1 MNYNLIKIV
10 EFDRVKNYKGE
21 WATKMEL
28 FADMCRYNTLV
39 AVKKAG
45 SGHLGSSLS
54 AMDITTYLYLNELN
68 VFEVGFD
75 SPDRDIYFSSKG
87 HDVPGLYSLFYAL
100 GIIPEEKLLMLRR
113 LHGLDGHPEVRQNG
127 IEASTGSLGMGISKG
142 KGMAWAKNYNKNKG
156 HVYVLT
162 GDGEFQEGQ
171 IYESLQAT
179 AHQKVSNITAIMDHN
194 KYQTDMLVADVN
206 NIEDVVQ
213 KVSSF
218 GWHVLR
224 INGHDYNV
232 LKKTFD
238 DLKKVTNKPKMIV
251 ADTIKGRGVS
261 FMEKPEMETFGGKIL
276 YKWHS
281 GAPDD
286 DSYEKGLAELTE
298 TINKLSQKLGIGKIE
313 IPENK
318 GEGKAIT
325 KLEKEFVTEAY
336 GDALCE
342 IAKTNDKLVVLDGDL
357 SADCKLRK
365 FEKTYPDRFIENGI
379 AEQDM
384 VSMAGGLAR
393 MGLVPVVSTFASFLA
408 ARANEQIYNNAGE
421 KTKVVYTCHFSGLI
435 PAGPGKSHQ
444 SVRDISLFG
453 ALPNVTIIQ
462 PCNAEETKWATEYCV
477 NKAEENCVLR
487 LVIGPSPEKIELPKD
502 YKFKVGV
509 GAELTDGNDAL
520 IFSYGPVMLHEA
532 LVAADYLKKIGFGLK
547 VINMPWLNKINKD
560 WLKKVVK
567 DQKKIFV
574 LEDHSAIGG
583 LGDRLLNTLTEIG
596 EIIGPTSSGKDRT
609 SPRQAKE
616 FINFGLKEYPEC
628 GTPLEVLEFHKLDG
642 KSLAQR
648 ISGKADIKS
657 ASGGESEDQIKQKY
671 TADAP
676 Q

>member
-1 MNYNLIKIV
+1 MIYNLIKKS
-10 EFDRVKNYKGE
+10 EFDKIKSFNGDWE
-21 WATKMEL
+21 TKMRL

-68 VFEVGFD
+68 VLQVGLD

-113 LHGLDGHPEVRQNG
+113 LHGLDGHPEVRQPG

-142 KGMAWAKNYNKNKG
+142 KGMAWAKTYQKRKG

-179 AHQKVSNITAIMDHN
+179 AHQKVNNITAIMDHN

-206 NIEDVVQ
+206 NIEDVVE
-213 KVSSF
+213 KVFAF
-218 GWHVLR
+218 GWHVVK
-224 INGHDYNV
+224 INGHDYNT
-232 LKKTFD
+232 LKKTFT
-238 DLKKVTNKPKMIV
+238 DLKKITDKPKMIV

-261 FMEKPEMETFGGKIL
+261 FMERPEVETFAGKTL

-286 DSYEKGLAELTE
+286 ESYEKGLAELTE
-298 TINKLSQKLGIGKIE
+298 AINKLSKKLGVGRIE
-313 IPENK
+313 VPENRS
-318 GEGKAIT
+318 EGKALT
-325 KLEKEFVTEAY
+325 KLDKEFVTEAY

-342 IAKTNDKLVVLDGDL
+342 IAKTNEKLVVLDGDL

-365 FEKTYPDRFIENGI
+365 FEKMYPHRFIENGI

-393 MGLVPVVSTFASFLA
+393 MGLIPVVNTFSSFLA

-421 KTKVVYTCHFSGLI
+421 KTKIIYTCHFSGMI

-462 PCNAEETKWATEYCV
+462 PCNAKETKWATEYCV
-477 NKAEENCVLR
+477 NESKENCVLR
-487 LVIGPSPEKIELPKD
+487 LVIGPSPERIQLPKK
-502 YKFKVGV
+502 YKFEIGI
-509 GAELTDGNDAL
+509 GAELTEGNDAML
-520 IFSYGPVMLHEA
+520 FSYGPVMLNEA
-532 LVAADYLKKIGFGLK
+532 LVASEYLKKIGFGLK
-547 VINMPWLNKINKD
+547 IINMPWLNKINKD
-560 WLKKVVK
+560 WLKEIVS
-567 DQKKIFV
+567 DLKKIFI

-583 LGDRLLNTLTEIG
+583 LGDRLLNALVEIR
-596 EIIGPTSSGKDRT
+596 EISGK
-609 SPRQAKE
+609 E
-616 FINFGLKEYPEC
+616 FTNFGLKEYPEC
-628 GTPLEVLEFHKLDG
+628 GTPLEVLEYHKLDG

-648 ISGKADIKS
+648 ISGVEEIETEEKL
-657 ASGGESEDQIKQKY
+657 KQKY
-671 TADAP
+671 TAEAP

>member
-1 MNYNLIKIV
+1 
-10 EFDRVKNYKGE
+10 
-21 WATKMEL
+21 
-28 FADMCRYNTLV
+28 
-39 AVKKAG
+39 
-45 SGHLGSSLS
+45 
-54 AMDITTYLYLNELN
+54 
-68 VFEVGFD
+68 
-75 SPDRDIYFSSKG
+75 
-87 HDVPGLYSLFYAL
+87 
-100 GIIPEEKLLMLRR
+100 
-113 LHGLDGHPEVRQNG
+113 
-127 IEASTGSLGMGISKG
+127 
-142 KGMAWAKNYNKNKG
+142 MAWAKSYQNKKG

-171 IYESLQAT
+171 IYESLQVT
-179 AHQKVSNITAIMDHN
+179 AHQKVNNITAIMDHN
-194 KYQTDMLVADVN
+194 KYQTDMLVKDVN
-206 NIEDVVQ
+206 DIEDVVK
-213 KVSSF
+213 KVAAF
-218 GWHVLR
+218 GWHVVG
-224 INGHDYNV
+224 INGHDYNE

-238 DLKKVTNKPKMIV
+238 DIKNVTDKPKMII

-261 FMEKPEMETFGGKIL
+261 FMEKPETETFEGKTL

-286 DSYEKGLAELTE
+286 ESYRKGLAELVEKIIATASE
-298 TINKLSQKLGIGKIE
+298 LGVDEIK

-318 GEGKAIT
+318 GEGKVSSKA
-325 KLEKEFVTEAY
+325 EMEFVTEAY

-342 IAKTNDKLVVLDGDL
+342 IAKTNDKLVLLDGDL

-365 FEKTYPDRFIENGI
+365 FEKMYPDRFIENGI

-393 MGLVPVVSTFASFLA
+393 MGLVPVVNTFASFLA

-421 KTKVVYTCHFSGLI
+421 QTKVIYTCHFSGMI

-477 NKAEENCVLR
+477 SEAKENCVLR

-509 GAELTDGNDAL
+509 GTELTEGNDGIL
-520 IFSYGPVMLHEA
+520 FGYGPVMLHEA
-532 LVAADYLKKIGFGLK
+532 LLASDYLKKIGFGLK
-547 VINMPWLNKINKD
+547 VINMPWLNKINIE
-560 WLKKVVK
+560 WLKEIVK

-574 LEDHSAIGG
+574 LEDHSAVGG
-583 LGDRLLNTLTEIG
+583 LADRLLNELVEIRENLPDG
-596 EIIGPTSSGKDRT
+596 SQVSGR
-609 SPRQAKE
+609 E
-616 FINFGLKEYPEC
+616 FINLGLTEYPEC
-628 GTPLEVLEFHKLDG
+628 GTPWEVLNYHKLDG

-648 ISGKADIKS
+648 ISGKTNIEEVDEIK
-657 ASGGESEDQIKQKY
+657 EKY
-671 TADAP
+671 TEDAP

>member
-1 MNYNLIKIV
+1 MSFNLIKKS
-10 EFDRVKNYKGE
+10 EFDKVKLSTGD
-21 WATKMEL
+21 WAAKMQL

-68 VFEVGFD
+68 IFETGLD

-87 HDVPGLYSLFYAL
+87 HDVPGLYSIFYAL
-100 GIIPEEKLLMLRR
+100 EIIPEEKLLMLRR
-113 LHGLDGHPEVRQNG
+113 LRGLDGHPEVRQPG

-142 KGMAWAKNYNKNKG
+142 KGMAWAKTYQKKKG

-171 IYESLQAT
+171 IYESLQVT
-179 AHQKVSNITAIMDHN
+179 AHQNVNNITAIMDHN

-213 KVSSF
+213 KVKSF
-218 GWHVLR
+218 GWYVVR
-224 INGHDYNV
+224 INGHDFNE
-232 LKKTFD
+232 LKKTFS
-238 DLKKVTNKPKMIV
+238 DLKKLKDKPKMII

-261 FMEKPEMETFGGKIL
+261 FMEKPEVETFAGKTL

-286 DSYEKGLAELTE
+286 ESYEKGLAELTG
-298 TINKLSQKLGIGKIE
+298 TINKLADSLILKIN
-313 IPENK
+313 IPVNK
-318 GEGKAIT
+318 AEGKAIT

-365 FEKTYPDRFIENGI
+365 FEKMYPNRFIENGI

-393 MGLVPVVSTFASFLA
+393 MGLIPVVNTFASFLS

-421 KTKVVYTCHFSGLI
+421 KTKVIYTCHFSGMI

-462 PCNAEETKWATEYCV
+462 PCNGEEAKRATEYCI
-477 NKAEENCVLR
+477 NEANENCVLR
-487 LVIGPSPEKIELPKD
+487 LVIGPSPEKIHLPKN
-502 YKFKVGV
+502 YEFKVGV
-509 GAELTDGNDAL
+509 GAELTKGKDSIL
-520 IFSYGPVMLHEA
+520 FSYGPVMLHEA
-532 LVAADYLKKIGFGLK
+532 LVAYDYLKKIRFNLK
-547 VINMPWLNKINKD
+547 VVNMPWLNKID
-560 WLKKVVK
+560 RAWISKVVA
-567 DQKKIFV
+567 DQKKIYV

-583 LGDRLLNTLTEIG
+583 LGDRLLNVLTEIG
-596 EIIGPTSSGKDRT
+596 EI
-609 SPRQAKE
+609 ANKE
-616 FINFGLKEYPEC
+616 FTNFGLREYPEC

-642 KSLAQR
+642 KSLAHR
-648 ISGKADIKS
+648 ISGVENIEAEEKV
-657 ASGGESEDQIKQKY
+657 KQKY

>member
-1 MNYNLIKIV
+1 MFYNLIKKS
-10 EFDRVKNYKGE
+10 EFDKVKSHGGD
-21 WATKMEL
+21 WAKRMKL

-54 AMDITTYLYLNELN
+54 AMDIVTYLYLNELN
-68 VFEVGFD
+68 VLEVGLN

-100 GIIPEEKLLMLRR
+100 GILPEEKLLMLRR
-113 LHGLDGHPEVRQNG
+113 LHGLDGHPEVRQPG
-127 IEASTGSLGMGISKG
+127 IEASTGSLGMGISKA
-142 KGMAWAKNYNKNKG
+142 KGMAWAKTYNRNKG
-156 HVYVLT
+156 NVYVLT

-171 IYESLQAT
+171 IWESLQAT
-179 AHQKVSNITAIMDHN
+179 AHQKVNNVTAIMDHN

-206 NIEDVVQ
+206 NIEDVVT
-213 KVSSF
+213 KVSAF
-218 GWHVLR
+218 GWYVVR
-224 INGHDYNV
+224 INGHDFNE

-238 DLKKVTNKPKMIV
+238 TLKKVSDTPKMII
-251 ADTIKGRGVS
+251 ADTIKGKGVS
-261 FMEKPEMETFGGKIL
+261 FMEKPLTETFQGRTL

-286 DSYEKGLAELTE
+286 ESYTKGLNELSE
-298 TINKLSQKLGIGKIE
+298 SINKLAQELGIDKIE

-318 GEGKAIT
+318 TEGKVAT
-325 KLEKEFVTEAY
+325 KLDKEFVTDAY
-336 GDALCE
+336 GEALVE
-342 IAKTNDKLVVLDGDL
+342 LAKTNKKFVVLDGDL
-357 SADCKLRK
+357 SADCKLRN

-393 MGLVPVVSTFASFLA
+393 MGLIPIVNTFASFLA

-421 KTKVVYTCHFSGLI
+421 KTKIIYTCHFAGMI

-462 PCNAEETKWATEYCV
+462 PCNAQETKWATDYCINV
-477 NKAEENCVLR
+477 AEENCVLR
-487 LVIGPSPEKIELPKD
+487 LVIGPSPERIQLPED

-509 GAELTDGNDAL
+509 GAQLTEGNDAIL
-520 IFSYGPVMLHEA
+520 FGYGPVMLHEA
-532 LVAADYLKKIGFGLK
+532 LVAADYLKKIRFGLK
-547 VINMPWLNKINKD
+547 VVNMPWLNKIDLN
-560 WLKKVVK
+560 WLKDIVK
-567 DQKKIFV
+567 DQKRIFV

-583 LGDRLLNTLTEIG
+583 LGDRLLNALKEINELDG
-596 EIIGPTSSGKDRT
+596 
-609 SPRQAKE
+609 KE
-616 FINFGLKEYPEC
+616 FTNFGLREYPEC
-628 GTPLEVLEFHKLDG
+628 GTPLEVLEYHQLDG
-642 KSLAQR
+642 KSLAKR
-648 ISGKADIKS
+648 ISGVKDIET
-657 ASGGESEDQIKQKY
+657 AEAVKQKY

>member
-1 MNYNLIKIV
+1 MSYELINKS
-10 EFDRVKNYKGE
+10 EFDRVKSSNDDWDAK
-21 WATKMEL
+21 TQL

-68 VFEVGFD
+68 IFEVGLD
-75 SPDRDIYFSSKG
+75 SQDRDIYFSSKG
-87 HDVPGLYSLFYAL
+87 HDVPGLYSIFYAL
-100 GIIPEEKLLMLRR
+100 GIIPAEKLLMLRR
-113 LHGLDGHPEVRQNG
+113 LHGLDGHPEVRQPG

-142 KGMAWAKNYNKNKG
+142 KGMAWAKTYQKRKG

-171 IYESLQAT
+171 IYESLQAA
-179 AHQKVSNITAIMDHN
+179 AHQKIGNLTAIMDHN
-194 KYQTDMLVADVN
+194 KYQTDMLVSDVN
-206 NIEDVVQ
+206 NIEDVVN
-213 KVSSF
+213 KVSAF
-218 GWHVLR
+218 GWHVVR
-224 INGHDYNV
+224 INGHDYNE
-232 LKKTFD
+232 LKKTFTE
-238 DLKKVTNKPKMIV
+238 LKKVTDKPKMIV

-261 FMEKPEMETFGGKIL
+261 FMERPETETFEGKTL

-286 DSYEKGLAELTE
+286 ESYVKGLAELTE
-298 TINKLSQKLGIGKIE
+298 TINNLSDKLKIDLIQ
-313 IPENK
+313 IPVNEP
-318 GEGKAIT
+318 EGKSSI
-325 KLEKEFVTEAY
+325 KGEKEFVTEAY

-342 IAKTNDKLVVLDGDL
+342 IAKTNDKLIVLDGDL

-365 FEKTYPDRFIENGI
+365 FEKMYPDRFIENGI

-421 KTKVVYTCHFSGLI
+421 QTKVVYTCQFSGMI

-477 NKAEENCVLR
+477 NDAEENCVLR

-502 YKFKVGV
+502 YRFEVGI
-509 GAELTDGNDAL
+509 GTALTEGKDAVL
-520 IFSYGPVMLHEA
+520 FGYGPVMLHEA
-532 LVAADYLKKIGFGLK
+532 LLASDYLKKIGFGLK
-547 VINMPWLNKINKD
+547 VINMPWLNKINKE
-560 WLKKVVK
+560 WLKEVVK
-567 DQKKIFV
+567 DQEKIFV
-574 LEDHSAIGG
+574 LEDHSAVGG
-583 LGDRLLNTLTEIG
+583 LGDRILNAMNEMNLFE
-596 EIIGPTSSGKDRT
+596 GKT
-609 SPRQAKE
+609 YT
-616 FINFGLKEYPEC
+616 NLGLNEYPEC
-628 GTPLEVLEFHKLDG
+628 GTPWEVLDFHKLDG

-648 ISGKADIKS
+648 ISGKANIEEVDKIK
-657 ASGGESEDQIKQKY
+657 EKY
-671 TADAP
+671 TEDAP

>member
-1 MNYNLIKIV
+1 MDYNLINKS
-10 EFDRVKNYKGE
+10 EFDKVKAVDGD
-21 WATKMEL
+21 WAAKMKL

-68 VFEVGFD
+68 IFEGSLD
-75 SPDRDIYFSSKG
+75 SPDRDMYFSSKG
-87 HDVPGLYSLFYAL
+87 HDVPGLYSIFYAL

-113 LHGLDGHPEVRQNG
+113 LHGLDGHPEVRQPG

-142 KGMAWAKNYNKNKG
+142 KGMAWAKTYQNKKG
-156 HVYVLT
+156 RVYVLT

-171 IYESLQAT
+171 IYESLQAA
-179 AHQKVSNITAIMDHN
+179 AHQKIGNLTAIMDHN
-194 KYQTDMLVADVN
+194 KYQTDMLVSDVN
-206 NIEDVVQ
+206 NIEDVVN
-213 KVSSF
+213 KVSAF
-218 GWHVLR
+218 GWHVVR
-224 INGHDYNV
+224 INGHNYNE
-232 LKKTFD
+232 LKETFTE
-238 DLKKVTNKPKMIV
+238 LKKVTDKPKMIV
-251 ADTIKGRGVS
+251 ADTVKGRGVS
-261 FMEKPEMETFGGKIL
+261 FMERPETETFEGKTL

-286 DSYEKGLAELTE
+286 ESYVKGLAELTKK
-298 TINKLSQKLGIGKIE
+298 INNFSEKLKIDKIQIPVNEPEGKIS
-313 IPENK
+313 IK
-318 GEGKAIT
+318 G
-325 KLEKEFVTEAY
+325 EKEFVTEAY

-342 IAKTNDKLVVLDGDL
+342 IAKTNDKLIVLDGDL

-365 FEKTYPDRFIENGI
+365 FEKMYPDRFIENGI

-421 KTKVVYTCHFSGLI
+421 QTKVVYTCQFSGMI

-453 ALPNVTIIQ
+453 ALPNVTILQ

-477 NKAEENCVLR
+477 NDAEENCVLR

-502 YKFKVGV
+502 YKFEVGI
-509 GAELTDGNDAL
+509 GAELTEGKDAIL
-520 IFSYGPVMLHEA
+520 FGYGPVMLHEA
-532 LVAADYLKKIGFGLK
+532 LLASDYLKKIGFGLK
-547 VINMPWLNKINKD
+547 VINMPWLNKINNE
-560 WLKKVVK
+560 WLKEILK

-583 LGDRLLNTLTEIG
+583 LGDRLLNMMNELNILE
-596 EIIGPTSSGKDRT
+596 GKT
-609 SPRQAKE
+609 
-616 FINFGLKEYPEC
+616 FTNLGLKEYPEC
-628 GTPLEVLEFHKLDG
+628 GTPWEVLDFHKLDG

-648 ISGKADIKS
+648 ISGKTNIEEVNKIK
-657 ASGGESEDQIKQKY
+657 EKY
-671 TADAP
+671 TEDAP

>member
-1 MNYNLIKIV
+1 VNFNLIKKS
-10 EFDRVKNYKGE
+10 EFEKVKSHEDN
-21 WATKMEL
+21 WATKMKL

-68 VFEVGFD
+68 ILEVGLE

-100 GIIPEEKLLMLRR
+100 GIIPEVKLLMLRR
-113 LHGLDGHPEVRQNG
+113 LHGLDGHPEVRQPG
-127 IEASTGSLGMGISKG
+127 IEASTGSLGMGISKA

-179 AHQKVSNITAIMDHN
+179 AHQKVNNITAIMDHN
-194 KYQTDMLVADVN
+194 KYQTDMLVSDVN
-206 NIEDVVQ
+206 NIEDVVE
-213 KVSSF
+213 KVKSF
-218 GWHVLR
+218 GWHVVR
-224 INGHDYNV
+224 IDGHDYNI
-232 LKKTFD
+232 LKKTFTD
-238 DLKKVTNKPKMIV
+238 FKKVTDKPKMIV

-261 FMEKPEMETFGGKIL
+261 FMEKPLTETFQGKTL

-286 DSYEKGLAELTE
+286 ESYEKGLAELTE
-298 TINKLSQKLGIGKIE
+298 TINKLSEKLGIGKIL
-313 IPENK
+313 IPKNK
-318 GEGKAIT
+318 SEGKPIT
-325 KLEKEFVTEAY
+325 KIEKEFVTEAY
-336 GDALCE
+336 GEALVE
-342 IAKTNDKLVVLDGDL
+342 LAKANKKFVVLDGDL

-393 MGLVPVVSTFASFLA
+393 MGLIPIVNTFASFLA
-408 ARANEQIYNNAGE
+408 ARANEQIYNNTGE
-421 KTKVVYTCHFSGLI
+421 KTKIIYTCHFSGMI

-462 PCNAEETKWATEYCV
+462 PCNAEETKWATEYCI
-477 NKAEENCVLR
+477 NKADENCMLR
-487 LVIGPSPEKIELPKD
+487 LVIGPSPERIQLPKD
-502 YKFKVGV
+502 YEFKIGV
-509 GAELTDGNDAL
+509 GAELIQGKDAIL
-520 IFSYGPVMLHEA
+520 FGYGPVMLHEA
-532 LVAADYLKKIGFGLK
+532 LVAADYLKKISFGLK
-547 VINMPWLNKINKD
+547 VINMPWLNKIDKG
-560 WLKKVVK
+560 WLKKVVS

-574 LEDHSAIGG
+574 LEDHSAVGG
-583 LGDRLLNTLTEIG
+583 LGDRLLNGLTEIG
-596 EIIGPTSSGKDRT
+596 EI
-609 SPRQAKE
+609 ANKE
-616 FINFGLKEYPEC
+616 FTNFGLKEYPEC
-628 GTPLEVLEFHKLDG
+628 GTPLEVLEYHKLDG
-642 KSLAQR
+642 RSLAQR
-648 ISGKADIKS
+648 ISGVKDIGS
-657 ASGGESEDQIKQKY
+657 ASGGETEEKVKQKY

>member
-1 MNYNLIKIV
+1 MSFKIIKKS
-10 EFDRVKNYKGE
+10 EFNSVKSFDGD
-21 WATKMEL
+21 WTAKMQL

-68 VFEVGFD
+68 ILEVGLD

-113 LHGLDGHPEVRQNG
+113 LHGLDGHPEVRIPG

-142 KGMAWAKNYNKNKG
+142 KGMAWAKSYSKNKG

-171 IYESLQAT
+171 IYESLQAA
-179 AHQKVSNITAIMDHN
+179 AHQKIGNLTVIMDHN
-194 KYQTDMLVADVN
+194 KYQTDMLVKDVN
-206 NIEDVVQ
+206 NIEDVVI
-213 KVSSF
+213 KISAF
-218 GWHVLR
+218 GWHVVR
-224 INGHDYNV
+224 INGHDYNE
-232 LKKTFD
+232 LKKTFTE
-238 DLKKVTNKPKMIV
+238 LKKVTDKPKMIV
-251 ADTIKGRGVS
+251 ADTVKGKGIS
-261 FMEKPEMETFGGKIL
+261 FMEQPETETFEGKTL

-286 DSYEKGLAELTE
+286 ESYEKGLAELTE
-298 TINKLSQKLGIGKIE
+298 TINKLSEKLGMGKID

-318 GEGKAIT
+318 AEGKAIT
-325 KLEKEFVTEAY
+325 KLDKEFVTEAY

-342 IAKTNDKLVVLDGDL
+342 IAKYNDKLIVLDGDL

-365 FEKTYPDRFIENGI
+365 FEKMYPDRFIENGI

-421 KTKVVYTCHFSGLI
+421 QTKVIYTCQFAGMI

-444 SVRDISLFG
+444 SMRDISLFG

-477 NKAEENCVLR
+477 NDAEENCVLR

-502 YKFKVGV
+502 YKFKVGI
-509 GAELTDGNDAL
+509 GTALTEGNDAIL
-520 IFSYGPVMLHEA
+520 FGYGPVMLHEA
-532 LVAADYLKKIGFGLK
+532 VLAADYLKKIGFGLK
-547 VINMPWLNKINKD
+547 VINMPWLNKIDNE
-560 WLKKVVK
+560 WLKKIVK

-574 LEDHSAIGG
+574 LEDHSAVGG
-583 LGDRLLNTLTEIG
+583 LGDRLLNALNENGIL
-596 EIIGPTSSGKDRT
+596 ENR
-609 SPRQAKE
+609 E
-616 FINFGLKEYPEC
+616 FINLGLTEYPEC
-628 GTPLEVLEFHKLDG
+628 GTPWEVLNYHKLDG

-648 ISGKADIKS
+648 ISGKVNIEEVDEIK
-657 ASGGESEDQIKQKY
+657 EKY
-671 TADAP
+671 TEDAP

>member
-1 MNYNLIKIV
+1 MQYNLIKKT
-10 EFDRVKNYKGE
+10 EFDKVRNHNGN
-21 WATKMEL
+21 WAARMKL

-54 AMDITTYLYLNELN
+54 AMDIVTYLYLNELN
-68 VFEVGFD
+68 VLEVGLD

-87 HDVPGLYSLFYAL
+87 HDVPGLYALFYAL

-113 LHGLDGHPEVRQNG
+113 LHGLDGHPEVRQPG
-127 IEASTGSLGMGISKG
+127 IEASTGSLGMGISKA
-142 KGMAWAKNYNKNKG
+142 KGMAWAKTYNNNKG
-156 HVYVLT
+156 NVYVLT

-171 IYESLQAT
+171 IWESLQAT
-179 AHQKVSNITAIMDHN
+179 AHQKVNNVTAIMDHN

-206 NIEDVVQ
+206 NIEDVVK
-213 KVSSF
+213 KVSAF
-218 GWHVLR
+218 GWYVVR
-224 INGHDYNV
+224 INGHDFNE
-232 LKKTFD
+232 LRKTFD
-238 DLKKVTNKPKMIV
+238 ALKKVTDKPKMII

-261 FMEKPEMETFGGKIL
+261 FMEKPLTETFQGKTL

-286 DSYEKGLAELTE
+286 ESYVKGLNELTE
-298 TINKLSQKLGIGKIE
+298 SINKLADEIGLGKIN

-318 GEGKAIT
+318 AEGKVVT
-325 KLEKEFVTEAY
+325 KLDKEFVTDAY
-336 GDALCE
+336 GEALVE
-342 IAKTNDKLVVLDGDL
+342 LAKTNKKFVVLDGDL
-357 SADCKLRK
+357 SADCKLRN
-365 FEKTYPDRFIENGI
+365 FERTYPDRFIENGI

-393 MGLVPVVSTFASFLA
+393 MGLIPIVNTFASFLA

-421 KTKVVYTCHFSGLI
+421 RTKIIYTCHFAGMI

-462 PCNAEETKWATEYCV
+462 PCNAQETKWATDYCINV
-477 NKAEENCVLR
+477 AEENCVLR
-487 LVIGPSPEKIELPKD
+487 LIIGPSPERIQLPDD

-509 GAELTDGNDAL
+509 GAALTEGNDAIL
-520 IFSYGPVMLHEA
+520 FGYGPVMLHEA

-547 VINMPWLNKINKD
+547 VVNMPWLNKID
-560 WLKKVVK
+560 SEWLKEIVK
-567 DQKKIFV
+567 NQKRIFV

-583 LGDRLLNTLTEIG
+583 LGDRILNALVKIREISGLEFTNLGLT
-596 EIIGPTSSGKDRT
+596 
-609 SPRQAKE
+609 
-616 FINFGLKEYPEC
+616 EYPEC
-628 GTPLEVLEFHKLDG
+628 GTPLEVLEYHQLDG

-648 ISGKADIKS
+648 ISGIKDIET
-657 ASGGESEDQIKQKY
+657 AEAVNQKY

>member
-1 MNYNLIKIV
+1 MKPISGVTMQYNLIKKS
-10 EFDRVKNYKGE
+10 EFDKVKSYSGD
-21 WATKMEL
+21 WATKMML

-54 AMDITTYLYLNELN
+54 ALDITTYLYLNEMN
-68 VFEVGFD
+68 VFDVGLD

-100 GIIPEEKLLMLRR
+100 GILPEEKLLMLRR

-127 IEASTGSLGMGISKG
+127 IEASTGSLGMGISKA
-142 KGMAWAKNYNKNKG
+142 KGMAWAKSYQKNKG

-171 IYESLQAT
+171 IYESLQVT
-179 AHQKVSNITAIMDHN
+179 AHQKVNNVIAIMDHN

-206 NIEDVVQ
+206 NIEEAVQ
-213 KVSSF
+213 KILSF
-218 GWHVLR
+218 GWHVVR
-224 INGHDYNV
+224 INGHDFNT

-238 DLKKVTNKPKMIV
+238 ELKKVTDKPKMII

-261 FMEKPEMETFGGKIL
+261 FMEKPLTETFQGKTL

-286 DSYEKGLAELTE
+286 ESYIKGLDELTE
-298 TINKLSQKLGIGKIE
+298 KINILSSNLGIEKIK

-318 GEGKAIT
+318 AEGKIAT
-325 KLEKEFVTEAY
+325 KSEKEFVTDAY
-336 GDALCE
+336 GDALVE
-342 IAKTNDKLVVLDGDL
+342 IAKTNKKLVVLDGDL
-357 SADCKLRK
+357 SADCKLRN

-393 MGLVPVVSTFASFLA
+393 MGLIPVVNTFASFLA

-421 KTKVVYTCHFSGLI
+421 QTKVIYTCHFAGMI

-453 ALPNVTIIQ
+453 ALPNLTILQ
-462 PCNAEETKWATEYCV
+462 PCNGEETKWATEYCV
-477 NKAEENCVLR
+477 NQANENCMLR
-487 LVIGPSPEKIELPKD
+487 LVIGPSPEKIELPAN

-509 GAELTDGNDAL
+509 GAELTDGKDA
-520 IFSYGPVMLHEA
+520 IMFSYGPVMLHEA
-532 LVAADYLKKIGFGLK
+532 LVAADYLNKIGFGLK
-547 VINMPWLNKINKD
+547 IVSMPWLNKIDKV
-560 WLKKVVK
+560 WLKEIVK
-567 DQKKIFV
+567 NQKRIFV
-574 LEDHSAIGG
+574 LEDHSAVGG
-583 LGDRLLNTLTEIG
+583 LGDRLLNTLVEIG
-596 EIIGPTSSGKDRT
+596 EING
-609 SPRQAKE
+609 KE
-616 FINFGLKEYPEC
+616 FTNFGLREYPEC
-628 GTPLEVLEFHKLDG
+628 GTPFEVLEFHQLDG
-642 KSLAQR
+642 KSLAKR
-648 ISGKADIKS
+648 ISGIENIETTEAV
-657 ASGGESEDQIKQKY
+657 KQKY

>member
-1 MNYNLIKIV
+1 MYYNLIKKS
-10 EFDRVKNYKGE
+10 EFDKVKSHKGD
-21 WATKMEL
+21 WAKRMKL

-54 AMDITTYLYLNELN
+54 AMDIVTYLYLNELN
-68 VFEVGFD
+68 VLEVGLD

-113 LHGLDGHPEVRQNG
+113 LHGLDGHPEVRQPG
-127 IEASTGSLGMGISKG
+127 IEASTGSLGMGISKA
-142 KGMAWAKNYNKNKG
+142 KGMAWAKTYNKNKG
-156 HVYVLT
+156 NVYVLT

-171 IYESLQAT
+171 IWESLQAT
-179 AHQKVSNITAIMDHN
+179 AHQKVNNVTAIMDHN

-206 NIEDVVQ
+206 NIEDVVT
-213 KVSSF
+213 KVSAF
-218 GWHVLR
+218 GWYVVR
-224 INGHDYNV
+224 INGHDFNE
-232 LKKTFD
+232 LKNTFD
-238 DLKKVTNKPKMIV
+238 SLKKVTDKPKMII

-261 FMEKPEMETFGGKIL
+261 FMEKPLTETFQGKTL

-286 DSYEKGLAELTE
+286 ESYIKGLSELSE
-298 TINKLSQKLGIGKIE
+298 SINKLAAEIGISKIE

-318 GEGKAIT
+318 TEGKVAT
-325 KLEKEFVTEAY
+325 KLDKEFVTEAY
-336 GDALCE
+336 GEALVE
-342 IAKTNDKLVVLDGDL
+342 LAKTNKKFVVLDGDL
-357 SADCKLRK
+357 SADCKLRN

-393 MGLVPVVSTFASFLA
+393 MGLIPIVNTFASFLA

-421 KTKVVYTCHFSGLI
+421 KTKIIYTCHFAGMI

-462 PCNAEETKWATEYCV
+462 PCNAQETKWATDYCINV
-477 NKAEENCVLR
+477 ADENCVLR
-487 LVIGPSPEKIELPKD
+487 LVIGPSPERIQLPAD
-502 YKFKVGV
+502 YKFQIGV
-509 GAELTDGNDAL
+509 GATLTEGNDAIL
-520 IFSYGPVMLHEA
+520 FGYGPVMLHEA

-547 VINMPWLNKINKD
+547 VVNMPWLNKIDLN
-560 WLKKVVK
+560 WLKEIIK
-567 DQKKIFV
+567 DQKRIFV
-574 LEDHSAIGG
+574 LEDHSAVGG
-583 LGDRLLNTLTEIG
+583 LGDRILNALVEIG
-596 EIIGPTSSGKDRT
+596 EISGR
-609 SPRQAKE
+609 E
-616 FINFGLKEYPEC
+616 FINLGLREYPEC
-628 GTPLEVLEFHKLDG
+628 GTPLEVLEYHHLDG
-642 KSLAQR
+642 KSLAKR
-648 ISGKADIKS
+648 ISGIENIETA
-657 ASGGESEDQIKQKY
+657 ESIKQKY

>member
-1 MNYNLIKIV
+1 MDFNLIKKS
-10 EFDRVKNYKGE
+10 EFDRVKSSDGD
-21 WATKMEL
+21 WTVKMQL

-68 VFEVGFD
+68 VLEVGLD

-100 GIIPEEKLLMLRR
+100 GIIPGKKLLMLRK
-113 LHGLDGHPEVRQNG
+113 LHGLDGHPEVRQPG

-142 KGMAWAKNYNKNKG
+142 KGMAWAKTYQKKKG

-179 AHQKVSNITAIMDHN
+179 AHQKVNNITAIMDHN

-206 NIEDVVQ
+206 NIEDVVE
-213 KVSSF
+213 KVKAF
-218 GWHVLR
+218 GWHVVR
-224 INGHDYNV
+224 INGHDFNV
-232 LKKTFD
+232 LKKTFSE
-238 DLKKVTNKPKMIV
+238 LKKVTNKPKMII

-261 FMEKPEMETFGGKIL
+261 FMEKPEVETFAGKTL

-286 DSYEKGLAELTE
+286 GSYEKGLAELTE
-298 TINKLSQKLGIGKIE
+298 TINNLTNKLGIEKINM
-313 IPENK
+313 PENK
-318 GEGKAIT
+318 AEGKVAT
-325 KLEKEFVTEAY
+325 KLTKEFVTEAY

-342 IAKTNDKLVVLDGDL
+342 IAKTNDKLVLLDGDL

-365 FEKTYPDRFIENGI
+365 FEKMYPQRFIENGI

-393 MGLVPVVSTFASFLA
+393 MGLIPVVNTFASYLA
-408 ARANEQIYNNAGE
+408 SRANEQIYNNAGE
-421 KTKVVYTCHFSGLI
+421 KTKVIYTCHFSGMI

-462 PCNAEETKWATEYCV
+462 PCNGEETKWATEYCV
-477 NKAEENCVLR
+477 NESKENCLLR
-487 LVIGPSPEKIELPKD
+487 LVIGPSPEKIKLPKN
-502 YKFKVGV
+502 YKFKVGI
-509 GAELTDGNDAL
+509 GAELTEGNDAML
-520 IFSYGPVMLHEA
+520 FSYGPVMLHEA
-532 LVAADYLKKIGFGLK
+532 LVASDYLKKIGFGLK
-547 VINMPWLNKINKD
+547 VVNMPWLNKIDKE

-583 LGDRLLNTLTEIG
+583 LGDRLINALVEIR
-596 EIIGPTSSGKDRT
+596 EISGK
-609 SPRQAKE
+609 E
-616 FINFGLKEYPEC
+616 FTNLGLREYPEC
-628 GTPLEVLEFHKLDG
+628 GTPLEVLEYHKLDG

-648 ISGKADIKS
+648 ISGVKDIETEEK
-657 ASGGESEDQIKQKY
+657 IKQKY

>member
-1 MNYNLIKIV
+1 MSYKIINKS
-10 EFDRVKNYKGE
+10 EFDRVKNIDGD
-21 WATKMEL
+21 WTVKMQL

-54 AMDITTYLYLNELN
+54 AMDITTYLYLNEMN
-68 VFEVGFD
+68 IFEVGLD

-87 HDVPGLYSLFYAL
+87 HDVPGLYSLFYSL

-113 LHGLDGHPEVRQNG
+113 LHGLDGHPEVRQPG

-142 KGMAWAKNYNKNKG
+142 KGMAWAKTYQNRKG

-171 IYESLQAT
+171 IYESLQAA
-179 AHQKVSNITAIMDHN
+179 AHQKIGNLTAIMDHN
-194 KYQTDMLVADVN
+194 KYQTDMLVEDVN
-206 NIEDVVQ
+206 NIEDVVN
-213 KVSSF
+213 KVSAF
-218 GWHVLR
+218 GWHVVR
-224 INGHDYNV
+224 INGHDYNE
-232 LKKTFD
+232 LKKTFA
-238 DLKKVTNKPKMIV
+238 DLKKVKDKPKMIV

-261 FMEKPEMETFGGKIL
+261 FMEKPEVETFAGKTL

-286 DSYEKGLAELTE
+286 ESYVKGLAELTE
-298 TINKLSQKLGIGKIE
+298 KINNLTEELKIDKIE
-313 IPENK
+313 IPINK
-318 GEGKAIT
+318 PEGKASS
-325 KLEKEFVTEAY
+325 KGKMEFVTEAY

-342 IAKTNDKLVVLDGDL
+342 IAEYNDKLIVLDGDL

-365 FEKTYPDRFIENGI
+365 FEKMYPDRFIENGI

-421 KTKVVYTCHFSGLI
+421 QTKVVYTCQFSGII

-477 NKAEENCVLR
+477 NESKENCVLR
-487 LVIGPSPEKIELPKD
+487 LVIGPSPEKIELPED

-509 GAELTDGNDAL
+509 GAELTKGKDAL
-520 IFSYGPVMLHEA
+520 LFSYGPVMLHEA
-532 LVAADYLKKIGFGLK
+532 LLASDYLNKTGFGLK
-547 VINMPWLNKINKD
+547 VVNMPWLNKVNTE
-560 WLKKVVK
+560 WLKEILK

-574 LEDHSAIGG
+574 LEDHSAVGG
-583 LGDRLLNTLTEIG
+583 LGDRILNAMNEMNLLE
-596 EIIGPTSSGKDRT
+596 GKT
-609 SPRQAKE
+609 
-616 FINFGLKEYPEC
+616 FTNFGLKEYPEC
-628 GTPLEVLEFHKLDG
+628 GTPWEVLDFHKLDG

-648 ISGKADIKS
+648 ISGKADIEEVDK
-657 ASGGESEDQIKQKY
+657 IKEKY
-671 TADAP
+671 TEDAP

>member
-1 MNYNLIKIV
+1 MHYNLIKKS
-10 EFDRVKNYKGE
+10 EFDKVKSSNGE
-21 WATKMEL
+21 WAVKMEL

-54 AMDITTYLYLNELN
+54 AMDITTYLYLNEMN
-68 VFEVGFD
+68 VFDVGFD

-142 KGMAWAKNYNKNKG
+142 KGFAWAKSYQNNKG

-179 AHQKVSNITAIMDHN
+179 AHQKVNNITVIMDHN
-194 KYQTDMLVADVN
+194 KYQTDMLVADIN
-206 NIEDVVQ
+206 NIEDVVK
-213 KVSSF
+213 KVEAF
-218 GWHVLR
+218 GWHVAR
-224 INGHDYNV
+224 INGHDYNI

-238 DLKKVTNKPKMIV
+238 DLKKVTDKPKMII

-261 FMEKPEMETFGGKIL
+261 FMEKPLTETFQGKTL

-286 DSYEKGLAELTE
+286 ESYEKGLAELTE
-298 TINKLSQKLGIGKIE
+298 TINKLSDKLGIGRIQ

-318 GEGKAIT
+318 SEVKPTT

-336 GDALCE
+336 GEALVE
-342 IAKTNDKLVVLDGDL
+342 IAKTNKKLVLLDGDL
-357 SADCKLRK
+357 SADCKLRN
-365 FEKTYPDRFIENGI
+365 FEKTYTDRFIENGI

-393 MGLVPVVSTFASFLA
+393 MGLIPVVNTFASFLA

-421 KTKVVYTCHFSGLI
+421 KTKIIYTCHFSGMI

-453 ALPNVTIIQ
+453 ALPNITIIQ

-477 NKAEENCVLR
+477 NKAEENCMLR
-487 LVIGPSPEKIELPKD
+487 LVIGPSPERIELRKD

-509 GAELTDGNDAL
+509 GAELTQGNDAIL
-520 IFSYGPVMLHEA
+520 FGYGPVMLHEA

-547 VINMPWLNKINKD
+547 VVNMPWLNKIDNI
-560 WLKKVVK
+560 WLKEIVK

-574 LEDHSAIGG
+574 LEDHSAVGG
-583 LGDRLLNTLTEIG
+583 LGDRMLNVLVEANSIAG
-596 EIIGPTSSGKDRT
+596 
-609 SPRQAKE
+609 KE
-616 FINFGLKEYPEC
+616 FTNFGLKEYPEC
-628 GTPLEVLEFHKLDG
+628 GTPLEVLEFHQLDG

-648 ISGKADIKS
+648 ISGIENIETVEAVKL
-657 ASGGESEDQIKQKY
+657 KY

>member
-1 MNYNLIKIV
+1 MSYELIKKS
-10 EFDRVKNYKGE
+10 EFDKVKSFNDD
-21 WATKMEL
+21 WATKMQL

-54 AMDITTYLYLNELN
+54 AMDITTYLYINELN
-68 VFEVGFD
+68 IFEVGFD
-75 SPDRDIYFSSKG
+75 SADRDIYFSSKG
-87 HDVPGLYSLFYAL
+87 HDVPGLYSIFYAL

-113 LHGLDGHPEVRQNG
+113 LDGLDGHPEVRQPG

-142 KGMAWAKNYNKNKG
+142 KGMAWAKTYQKKKG

-171 IYESLQAT
+171 IYESLQAA
-179 AHQKVSNITAIMDHN
+179 AHQKIGNLTAIMDHN
-194 KYQTDMLVADVN
+194 KYQTDMLVKDVN
-206 NIEDVVQ
+206 NIEDVVN
-213 KVSSF
+213 KVSAF
-218 GWHVLR
+218 GWHVVR
-224 INGHDYNV
+224 INGHDYNEI
-232 LKKTFD
+232 KKTFSELNNVSD
-238 DLKKVTNKPKMIV
+238 TPKMII
-251 ADTIKGRGVS
+251 ADTVKGKGVS
-261 FMEKPEMETFGGKIL
+261 FMERPETETFEGKTL

-286 DSYEKGLAELTE
+286 ESYVKGLAELTE
-298 TINKLSQKLGIGKIE
+298 TINNLSEKLEIDKIKIPLNQPEGKIS
-313 IPENK
+313 IK
-318 GEGKAIT
+318 GQ
-325 KLEKEFVTEAY
+325 KEFVTEAY

-342 IAKTNDKLVVLDGDL
+342 IAKYNDKLVVLDGDL

-365 FEKTYPDRFIENGI
+365 FEKMYPDRFIENGI

-421 KTKVVYTCHFSGLI
+421 QTKVVYTCQFSGMI

-453 ALPNVTIIQ
+453 ALPNVTILQ
-462 PCNAEETKWATEYCV
+462 PCNAEEAKWATEYCV
-477 NKAEENCVLR
+477 NDAEENCVLR

-509 GAELTDGNDAL
+509 GAELTEGKDAL
-520 IFSYGPVMLHEA
+520 LFGYGPVMLHEA
-532 LVAADYLKKIGFGLK
+532 LMSADYLKKIGFGLK
-547 VINMPWLNKINKD
+547 VVNTPWLNKIDKN
-560 WLKKVVK
+560 WLMEIVK
-567 DQKKIFV
+567 DQRKVFV
-574 LEDHSAIGG
+574 LEDHSAVGG
-583 LGDRLLNTLTEIG
+583 LGDRILNTMNEMNLLE
-596 EIIGPTSSGKDRT
+596 GKT
-609 SPRQAKE
+609 FA
-616 FINFGLKEYPEC
+616 NLGLSEYPEC
-628 GTPLEVLEFHKLDG
+628 GTPWEVLDFHKLDG

-648 ISGKADIKS
+648 ISGKANIEEVDKI
-657 ASGGESEDQIKQKY
+657 EEKY
-671 TADAP
+671 TEDAP